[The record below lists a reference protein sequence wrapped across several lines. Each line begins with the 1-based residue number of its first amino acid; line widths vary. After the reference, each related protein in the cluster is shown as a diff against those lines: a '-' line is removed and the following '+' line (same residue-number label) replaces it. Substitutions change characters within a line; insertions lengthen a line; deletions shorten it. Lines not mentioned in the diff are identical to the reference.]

1 MKKSTVVT
9 WSVVGVVLL
18 GVGAGAWYF
27 GSRAMNAVDDF
38 TGNVTGDSTQQPSP
52 PPPSEKSPT
61 APGPDNT
68 LTERS
73 APPAAPPQPPSQ
85 VEKQSEPLRPGGG
98 Q

>member
-1 MKKSTVVT
+1 MKRSTVVT
-9 WSVVGVVLL
+9 WSIVAVVLL
-18 GVGAGAWYF
+18 GAGAAAVYV
-27 GSRAMNAVDDF
+27 GSRAMNAVDDL
-38 TGNVTGDSTQQPSP
+38 TSGVTGDGAQEPAP

-98 Q
+98 R